1 MAAQDLREG
10 ADAEDNVLT
19 PEVYGA
25 YGFMAAAKW
34 NENVGTNYTTL
45 ELGTRLSSLL
55 SRVCELGEGISV
67 VVGEFYAQNRGD
79 HTYFGRYY
87 GLKSVDSDLVS
98 FDYPSGPGASVLDD
112 GKSIGI
118 MLDEI
123 CLTELMEA
131 GHNAEVQT
139 GRVPWK
145 QLALR

>member
-1 MAAQDLREG
+1 MAVHQPRRVE
-10 ADAEDNVLT
+10 EDKDNELC

-34 NENVGTNYTTL
+34 NENIGTNYTTL
-45 ELGTRLSSLL
+45 ELGRRLSSIL
-55 SRVCELGEGISV
+55 SRVCELGDGTSV
-67 VVGEFYAQNRGD
+67 VAGEFYAQNRGN

-87 GLKSVDSDLVS
+87 GLKSSDSGLVS
-98 FDYPSGPGASVLDD
+98 FDYPSGPGAEVLD
-112 GKSIGI
+112 GSKSIGI

-145 QLALR
+145 QLAVC

>member
-1 MAAQDLREG
+1 MAARNQHVG
-10 ADAEDNVLT
+10 AEDRESQLC

-55 SRVCELGEGISV
+55 SRVCELGNGTSV
-67 VVGEFYAQNRGD
+67 VTGEFYAQNRGN

-87 GLKSVDSDLVS
+87 GLKSADSDLVS
-98 FDYPSGPGASVLDD
+98 FDYPSGPGASILDD

-123 CLTELMEA
+123 CLTEIMEA
-131 GHNAEVQT
+131 GHNEEVQT

-145 QLALR
+145 QLEMC